1 MFSLSP
7 PWQYLPHSVVQR
19 CTKVSR
25 CERWAQVGREEAL
38 GPYLETGSAFCQ
50 EVEITGR
57 YQCSIRGARLPR
69 QISAQ
74 KIVFEIT
81 DVSPCGKRTISQAR
95 CALHLSEI
103 QGPAS
108 GLEHQWTSRGDAG
121 PAGVERS
128 SFRVPL
134 STHTSTHH
142 PQGLGH
148 LPFTPGDPLFPAAW
162 DHPRTPSV
170 LDKPGWLVTRLF
182 TPIY

>member
-1 MFSLSP
+1 MHKGLQVRKVDTGGERGGPGALPGNRLSL
-7 PWQYLPHSVVQR
+7 LP
-19 CTKVSR
+19 
-25 CERWAQVGREEAL
+25 
-38 GPYLETGSAFCQ
+38 GSGDISA
-50 EVEITGR
+50 V
-57 YQCSIRGARLPR
+57 RGARLPR

-74 KIVFEIT
+74 EIVCEIT
-81 DVSPCGKRTISQAR
+81 DVSPCGKCTICQAR

-170 LDKPGWLVTRLF
+170 LDKPGWLVTRL
-182 TPIY
+182 IY